1 MICYTIRLNKQVIIY
16 IKSGLTQENQ
26 QQEMKKILN
35 TISQK
40 QEESE
45 KNILNDFKDMN
56 ISQSSIFNVSGSA
69 NFFRLS
75 VEKIDQVKV
84 IF

>member
-1 MICYTIRLNKQVIIY
+1 M
-16 IKSGLTQENQ
+16 TQENQ

-69 NFFRLS
+69 NFRSS